1 MTEMKERKEWKGKG
15 WRVGRDVCRPWAED
29 ERKQEKQEKEEEEE
43 EDQVLAWEK
52 GRSPGHA

>member
-1 MTEMKERKEWKGKG
+1 MKERKEWKGKG